1 MIRREK
7 GRRVSNRFGGK
18 GEIELYPVLNEED
31 LMGKGEVML
40 RMVLPPGSSIGY
52 HQHLGNFEVYYI
64 LSGEGIFQ
72 DQEEEKPIQAGE
84 AGLIRPG
91 QYHGLVNTGSR
102 DMVVVALVLYA

>member
-1 MIRREK
+1 MIRKEV
-7 GRRVSNRFGGK
+7 GRKVSNRFGGK

-64 LSGEGIFQ
+64 ISGEGIFQ
-72 DQEEEKPIQAGE
+72 DQEEERPIRAGE
-84 AGLIRPG
+84 AGFIRPG
-91 QYHGLVNTGSR
+91 QFHGLMNTGSGE
-102 DMVVVALVLYA
+102 MVVVAVVLYA

>member
-1 MIRREK
+1 MIRKEV
-7 GRRVSNRFGGK
+7 GRKVCNRFGGK

-64 LSGEGIFQ
+64 ISGKGIFQ
-72 DQEEEKPIQAGE
+72 DQEEERPIRAGE
-84 AGLIRPG
+84 AGFIRPG
-91 QYHGLVNTGSR
+91 QFHGLMNTGSGE
-102 DMVVVALVLYA
+102 MVVVAVVLYA